1 MLTTRLATAAVA
13 IPLIAGVIW
22 VGGELLAALVALAVA
37 IATLEICAARGA
49 NLLAPTSLLAAA
61 TAALLPLAA
70 LAGADELLG
79 AVALAVLLPTAV
91 LALTHDPED
100 GVKAWLW
107 TVAPALYFGYLAGHF
122 VLLRELPDG
131 RAWLFLTILTVWVA
145 DTGAYFLGRAVGRH
159 KLAPAVSPGK
169 TVEGAV
175 GQVISGFVAVLVLNE
190 ALGLDIDIGHAIA
203 LGLQVPVVA
212 LLGDLAES
220 ALKRALGVKDS
231 SGLVPGHGGVA
242 DRLDSLLFAAPV
254 VFWYTRWAVL

>member
-1 MLTTRLATAAVA
+1 VQ
-13 IPLIAGVIW
+13 
-22 VGGELLAALVALAVA
+22 
-37 IATLEICAARGA
+37 
-49 NLLAPTSLLAAA
+49 
-61 TAALLPLAA
+61 
-70 LAGADELLG
+70 
-79 AVALAVLLPTAV
+79 
-91 LALTHDPED
+91 
-100 GVKAWLW
+100 AWLW

-190 ALGLDIDIGHAIA
+190 ALGLGLEIGIGHAIA
-203 LGLQVPVVA
+203 LGLLLPVVA

-254 VFWYTRWAVL
+254 VFWYARWAVL